1 MMNRK
6 LAMAFLAMSIF
17 VVLTMG
23 AVEKGE
29 ASTCYVVYY
38 NWSCIDEWDFYYPA
52 WPYFFVALHED
63 GTFDYY
69 EGGEWG
75 DYGEWLIWGGSR
87 FLKFESGYG
96 CNPLYAGSKKQGF
109 MTCTD
114 GYDFDYLPGCWYMKK
129 TKYYYC
135 AEVYAPESLEE
146 AEGIGGPAGP
156 SRGNNR

>member
-1 MMNRK
+1 MKWK
-6 LAMAFLAMSIF
+6 LALLAIGLFS
-17 VVLTMG
+17 VLAMG

-38 NWSCIDEWDFYYPA
+38 HWGCLYDWNFNYLT
-52 WPYFFVALHED
+52 WPYFFVALHND

-69 EGGEWG
+69 EHGMWG

-109 MTCTD
+109 MNCTD
-114 GYDFDYLPGCWYMKK
+114 GG
-129 TKYYYC
+129 
-135 AEVYAPESLEE
+135 
-146 AEGIGGPAGP
+146 
-156 SRGNNR
+156 